1 MVSTVTLL
9 VEYFIALQASW
20 IVLVRP
26 QAGLRVALL
35 PAGFLLVL
43 IVAAALARLGQGG
56 NRMVAPNEKPSAPS
70 NVAVGDRTLD
80 RYWKLGLFYFNRNDS
95 AVIVEKRWGLGY
107 GLNFARPTAWIIV
120 MLVMLGVLIPIL
132 AHH

>member
-1 MVSTVTLL
+1 MRN
-9 VEYFIALQASW
+9 
-20 IVLVRP
+20 RP
-26 QAGLRVALL
+26 
-35 PAGFLLVL
+35 P
-43 IVAAALARLGQGG
+43 
-56 NRMVAPNEKPSAPS
+56 PS

-80 RYWKLGLFYFNRNDS
+80 RYWKLGLFYFNGNDS

-107 GLNFARPTAWIIV
+107 RLNFARPTAWIIV